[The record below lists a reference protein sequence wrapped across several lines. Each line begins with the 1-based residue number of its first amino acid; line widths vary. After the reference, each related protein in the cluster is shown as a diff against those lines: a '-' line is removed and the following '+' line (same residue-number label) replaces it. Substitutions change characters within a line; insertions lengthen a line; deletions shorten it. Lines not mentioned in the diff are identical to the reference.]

1 MKLRFKIRLR
11 IFLHNIEV
19 TQLRFRRL
27 TARQR
32 QAMFRK
38 LAKKTVKVISFLIVI
53 FIIGKFTW
61 YWSFE
66 RPNARDSFEA
76 NKYQAIETKNEP

>member
-1 MKLRFKIRLR
+1 MKSRFKNHLR

-19 TQLRFRRL
+19 TQLKFRRL
-27 TARQR
+27 SARKR

-38 LAKKTVKVISFLIVI
+38 LAKKTVKAISFLIVI

-76 NKYQAIETKNEP
+76 NKYQVVETKNEP

>member
-1 MKLRFKIRLR
+1 MKELKTRLN

-19 TQLRFRRL
+19 TQLKFRRL

-32 QAMFRK
+32 QAIFRK
-38 LAKKTVKVISFLIVI
+38 LAKKTVKTISFLIVMI
-53 FIIGKFTW
+53 VITKITW

-76 NKYQAIETKNEP
+76 NNYQVVETKNEP